1 MNKNKILEKRN
12 VKALGCLI
20 ILFGV
25 SIFLLNYGFSQ
36 NNLKSVD
43 KTNRSEDIFTELK
56 ISVVVSPIFIDDF
69 VPGSDWAWA
78 VTQTWC
84 TGSGTEGDPY
94 LLENLEIDGLTGNC
108 ISIQNSNAYFIIRT
122 CTLHN
127 GNYAILL
134 SNVANGILIENNFY
148 ANVFGINLDLSSYN
162 EIVGNDLY
170 GDTSGTG
177 INLYSSNNNMIE
189 GNFVE
194 NHYQGIRLDTNCT
207 ENTILGNTADD
218 NSNYGFLLL
227 YDSDNNEVVGN
238 IATNQKYV
246 TGMILLE
253 SDLNNILDNTV
264 SGNPSN
270 GIHLSGSSDNFL
282 SGNII
287 FDNQLDGIVLNS
299 YYTSLMSNYN
309 GINMNTIYGNLNNG
323 IMLDNDC
330 EGNWIWGNDIY
341 ENAMNGIDLAYSS
354 FDRCYGNVIHDNT
367 YIGIYV
373 GINSAFN
380 IFWENF
386 FIRNGKHAADFGTN
400 NDWDSGLIGNYWDN
414 YTGPDAN
421 DDGIG
426 DIPHDFGT
434 GIDYLPIVD
443 DTSPIITIISPNPG
457 DMFDDAPSFDV
468 TIDEDYL
475 FTMWYT
481 LDGGVT
487 TYPFTG
493 YSGMIDQVAWDAL
506 PDGDITITF
515 YANDKAENI
524 GSTEVIVL
532 KDTQAPIIVINSPED
547 DEVFRENAPSFDLTV
562 TDLSLEEISYSLD
575 GGVTIFTADATG
587 TIDQEA
593 WAALPIGD
601 VTITFYAIDE
611 AGHLASAE
619 VTVEKKAPTEEFF
632 IGLDFFITSILI
644 LMFSGVAVV
653 VIIAKIHSKK
663 RII

>member
-25 SIFLLNYGFSQ
+25 SIFLLNYGLSQ

-56 ISVVVSPIFIDDF
+56 ISVVASPIFIDDTI
-69 VPGSDWAWA
+69 PGSDWAWA

-84 TGSGTEGDPY
+84 TGSGTVGDPY
-94 LLENLEIDGLTGNC
+94 LLENLEIDGLGGDC
-108 ISIQNSNAYFIIRT
+108 IHIQNSNAYFIIRT
-122 CTLHN
+122 CTLYN
-127 GNYAILL
+127 GYNAVYLN
-134 SNVANGILIENNFY
+134 NVANGTLDGNNFY
-148 ANVFGINLDLSSYN
+148 ANVYGINLDFSSYN

-177 INLYSSNNNMIE
+177 ISLLYSSNNNTID

-194 NHYQGIRLDTNCT
+194 NHFQGIRLEDCD
-207 ENTILGNTADD
+207 ENTILGNTAYK
-218 NSNYGFLLL
+218 NENYGILLL
-227 YDSDNNEVVGN
+227 YGSGNNIVTGN
-238 IATNQKYV
+238 IVKDQNYYS
-246 TGMILLE
+246 GMVVLE
-253 SDLNNILDNTV
+253 SNFNIL
-264 SGNPSN
+264 SE
-270 GIHLSGSSDNFL
+270 
-282 SGNII
+282 NII
-287 FDNQLDGIVLNS
+287 EDNPEHGIWV
-299 YYTSLMSNYN
+299 
-309 GINMNTIYGNLNNG
+309 
-323 IMLDNDC
+323 
-330 EGNWIWGNDIY
+330 W
-341 ENAMNGIDLAYSS
+341 YSS
-354 FDRCYGNVIHDNT
+354 FNEFLGNIVRNNALNGFDIMEGFDNIISENSVT
-367 YIGIYV
+367 DNNIGINVDSLSGDNLFY
-373 GINSAFN
+373 
-380 IFWENF
+380 ENF
-386 FIRNGKHAADFGTN
+386 FIRNVVHATDYGTN
-400 NDWDSGLIGNYWDN
+400 NDWNSTLIGNYWDD

-421 DDGIG
+421 SDGIG

-443 DTSPIITIISPNPG
+443 DASPIITINSPNTG
-457 DMFDDAPSFDV
+457 DLFGDAPSFDI

-493 YSGMIDQVAWDAL
+493 FSGMIDQAAWDAL
-506 PDGDITITF
+506 PDGDITMTF
-515 YANDKAENI
+515 YANDKAENM

-547 DEVFRENAPSFDLTV
+547 DEVFRDNAPSFDLTV

-575 GGVTIFTADATG
+575 GGVTIFTANATG